1 MGASSSRVFA
11 LYQYL
16 LIYYIHVCACERAW
30 KNERTR
36 ERERAKVR
44 ESERDC
50 FFERPFIT
58 DETRGEMKSN
68 YPKPKTFSRRKQKK
82 ISQSNSLKQKVQQS
96 VI

>member
-1 MGASSSRVFA
+1 MCVRASVRGRMSA
-11 LYQYL
+11 Q
-16 LIYYIHVCACERAW
+16 ERA
-30 KNERTR
+30 RV
-36 ERERAKVR
+36 RA
-44 ESERDC
+44 SERDC

-68 YPKPKTFSRRKQKK
+68 YPKPKTFSRRKQK